1 MARKTHAAIY
11 NGKIDMK
18 TVLVTGGCGF
28 IGANFIGLVS
38 AETDWRIVNIDKL
51 TYAGNPDNVGEIA
64 AERYRFVHGDICD
77 RALMARIFQEER
89 PWGLVNFAAESHV
102 DRSIL
107 DASPFLQTNIA
118 GVHALLEVARSFPL
132 ARFLQVSTD
141 EVYGDKQ
148 AKEASTEEAPLLPSS
163 PYAASKAAADLL
175 CGSYQRTYGVP
186 IMITRSS
193 NNYGPCQFP
202 EKFIPLLI
210 RNALQGL
217 DLPVYGDGEQIR
229 DWIYVEDNCRAI
241 LAVLEQECPPGI
253 YNIGTGKERTNLE
266 VVEAICAAIAAE
278 TGAAAD
284 QLKRCVRFVA
294 DRPGHDRRYAV
305 ESKKIRGIVDWRP
318 STSFE
323 AGLKRT
329 IRWYLDHG
337 EWIRRVTSGEYRDYY
352 NAVYDRL
359 WGAAAKAQNHDRE
372 K

>member
-1 MARKTHAAIY
+1 
-11 NGKIDMK
+11 MK
-18 TVLVTGGCGF
+18 TILVTGGCGF
-28 IGANFIGLVS
+28 IGANFIRLLGG
-38 AETDWRIVNIDKL
+38 ETDWRIVNVDKL
-51 TYAGNPDNVGEIA
+51 TYAGNPDNVSEIPG
-64 AERYRFVHGDICD
+64 ERYRFVRGDICD
-77 RALMARIFQEER
+77 RALMARILQEES

-107 DASPFLQTNIA
+107 DASPFLQTNID
-118 GVHALLEVARSFPL
+118 GVHTLLETARSFPVG
-132 ARFLQVSTD
+132 RFLQVSTD
-141 EVYGDKQ
+141 EVYGDKE

-210 RNALQGL
+210 SNALQGL
-217 DLPVYGDGEQIR
+217 DLPVYGDGGQIR

-241 LAVLEQECPPGI
+241 LAILNQECPPGI

-266 VVEAICAAIAAE
+266 VVEAVCSAIAAE
-278 TGAAAD
+278 TGANVD
-284 QLKRCVRFVA
+284 QLKGRVRFVA
-294 DRPGHDRRYAV
+294 DRPGHDRRYAI
-305 ESKKIRGIVDWRP
+305 ESKKVHAVVGWHP
-318 STSFE
+318 STPFE
-323 AGLKRT
+323 AGLQST

-337 EWIRRVTSGEYRDYY
+337 EWIRRVTSGEYRVYY
-352 NAVYDRL
+352 NAVYDRV
-359 WGAAAKAQNHDRE
+359 WGVADKVQSHDRE